1 MTRIKIEFEN
11 GGAFS
16 DKLLE
21 AEAPRTCKKIAES
34 LPFSYRFHQSIV
46 SGQAIVALPPDLTVG
61 PENQRTVGVPPGSL
75 CFLVKDP
82 ARNVPDEIY
91 ISYGPYFVSRCSTI
105 DFQQPVNVFARIEYD
120 LDRLMDVG
128 QRILMDGAEIVSF
141 GLLTDDA

>member
-16 DKLLE
+16 AKLLE
-21 AEAPRTCKKIAES
+21 AEAPKTCKKIVES

-46 SGQAIVALPPDLTVG
+46 SGQAVVALPPDLTVE

-75 CFLVKDP
+75 CFLVNDP
-82 ARNVPDEIY
+82 PRNVPDEIY

-105 DFQQPVNVFARIEYD
+105 DFQQPVNIFAQVESD

-128 QRILMDGAEIVSF
+128 KRILMEGAEVVSF
-141 GLLTDDA
+141 SLVTEDA